1 MGLGLHGGALAV
13 VRWLLKHGA
22 TITITDTKTKAQLT
36 ASLDKINKLSKAKQI
51 KYTLGRHKAVDFSD
65 QDLIIQNPAV
75 PSGNK
80 FLHLAKKNNIPI
92 VNEAVL
98 FFWLYQGQSIGV
110 TGTRGKSTTAT
121 LIHQI
126 LKNYKKEWSIIS

>member
-1 MGLGLHGGALAV
+1 MVINFSGKKVLIMGLGLHGGALAV

-80 FLHLAKKNNIPI
+80 FFQIASAKFLSDRISPLGALSLLKK
-92 VNEAVL
+92 
-98 FFWLYQGQSIGV
+98 FGSW
-110 TGTRGKSTTAT
+110 
-121 LIHQI
+121 I
-126 LKNYKKEWSIIS
+126 LCL